1 MSLPVTWHLFGE
13 DHLPQ
18 RILLLAKIMER
29 VTSRKLQHEFGVS
42 LAEWRVLAFICL
54 QGPTTASFI
63 GEAAEIDKAEISRAV
78 KKLDRRGLV
87 AREFDDGGR
96 RSMIIRPTEAGEAL
110 FSKIREQRRHYFAA
124 ITQDLDSDQK
134 AQLDRM
140 LRTIADA
147 VGAEREMEAGKA
159 RKKG

>member
-1 MSLPVTWHLFGE
+1 MSLPVLWHLFGE

-54 QGPTTASFI
+54 QGPTTASVI
-63 GEAAEIDKAEISRAV
+63 SEAAEIDKAEISRAV
-78 KKLDRRGLV
+78 KKLEGRELV
-87 AREFDDGGR
+87 AREFDNGGR
-96 RSMIIRPTEAGEAL
+96 RRMIIRPTEAGEAL
-110 FSKIREQRRHYFAA
+110 FRTIREQRRHYFAA
-124 ITQDLDSDQK
+124 ITRDLDSSQR
-134 AQLDRM
+134 AQFDRM

-147 VGAEREMEAGKA
+147 VSAEREMEADQA
-159 RKKG
+159 RKQS